1 MFDDD
6 FENKNVLGIWVHL
19 PLTIIVSF
27 LSFYKFIQVWRSW
40 YMKKQLRIVRKMLRV
55 LSVAPAATEKEYAN
69 WNNYNLKQIE
79 VDVSSGPIFET
90 SLSLREI
97 KKSLGPEAS
106 AVLLLSFLDLC
117 NDPIGEKPIGSR
129 ACRWARLIGHLPHL
143 YPCQYENTIM
153 EKFMDPIENK
163 KQMLL
168 IMMYLC
174 GSNCILTARMYLLY
188 RDCSTNLEFPR
199 NRFSNTFVNGT
210 DDYHPDIFF
219 PLPRTIKV
227 LPNGFPAVLSLD
239 VQYHNNRSCSVK
251 TEWIEKL
258 RKTRVALWGESGI
271 SVERVLTLVGCS
283 QLDGVSPCNIGSVL
297 SYIGKYI
304 QPEIDLEPDNSY
316 ISFNEEPKCSI
327 CLESHYKNGMIK
339 TRCEYCFHE
348 FCILQWFYSLGKSC
362 PVCMGNLR

>member
-55 LSVAPAATEKEYAN
+55 LLVAPNATEREYSN
-69 WNNYNLKQIE
+69 WNNYNLKQIN

-90 SLSLREI
+90 SLSLQEI

-106 AVLLLSFLDLC
+106 AVILLSFLDLC
-117 NDPIGEKPIGSR
+117 NDPVGEKPIGSR

-143 YPCQYENTIM
+143 YACQYENTIM
-153 EKFMDPIENK
+153 AKFMDPRENK
-163 KQMLL
+163 KNILL

-174 GSNCILTARMYLLY
+174 GPNCILTARMYLLY
-188 RDCSTNLEFPR
+188 RDCSTNVEFPR
-199 NRFSNTFVNGT
+199 TRFSNTFVNGT
-210 DDYHPDIFF
+210 DDYHPDIFL
-219 PLPRTIKV
+219 PLPRTIKS
-227 LPNGFPAVLSLD
+227 LPNGFPSVLSLD

-251 TEWIEKL
+251 TEWIENL
-258 RKTRVALWGESGI
+258 RKTRIALWGESGV

-283 QLDGVSPCNIGSVL
+283 QLDGVSLCNMGSVL
-297 SYIGKYI
+297 SYIGEYI
-304 QPEIDLEPDNSY
+304 QPELDLEPYNSY
-316 ISFNEEPKCSI
+316 ISFSDEPKCSI
-327 CLESHYKNGMIK
+327 CLESHYNKGMVK

-348 FCILQWFYSLGKSC
+348 FCILQWFYSIGKSC